1 MAGQPD
7 SSSQER
13 LRHLKLKIK
22 AWEKDF
28 ASKNNG
34 KPPTRQDIGANQKMG
49 MYDAAARYSEYQKL
63 KKMLHAENSQTA
75 NSQSQSQ
82 AVTRT
87 PRRSAR
93 TSQTPHKSPGNPFVF
108 TPTTTRPELQNPLD
122 SSSAHRRLKWMTK
135 GYVSPTP
142 QKNGKVLG
150 IFDKLPGMTPTPQKR
165 NREADDDKLLAKLT
179 ESAKKK
185 SKSIHDSPLAD
196 SDDDD
201 DDAYT
206 PLDPTTPS
214 RKRRYEFQTPLS
226 KKSKVKEDEA
236 DPFATPAFFRV
247 SQCTFEL
254 KENGSPVTPDIK
266 RFLPNRGMI
275 GKVKPLS
282 TLVKELREMQ
292 ENYED
297 PGADVLRELEQ
308 NELPG
313 GGAEPV
319 VPTAAAVL
327 DARVSKVVEA
337 LLPPL
342 DPSKAEEIENENA
355 KKPPAYKKKGQ
366 KRQTRRVKI
375 RPVRA
380 TGRAQAKAAADDHS
394 DSESGSGEEAEAE
407 RPAAISKQGPQH
419 DSADEFPDSDE
430 FDIPENFSEDELSVV
445 VTKRPD
451 PVTKKAEDKIT
462 KPAKAAGAKPQK
474 KMIKATQHANY
485 TRMKIHHKGKKFKG
499 KGGRGR
505 R

>member
-1 MAGQPD
+1 MASQPA
-7 SSSQER
+7 SSSQDR

-22 AWEKDF
+22 AWEKEF

-34 KPPTRQDIGANQKMG
+34 KPPTRQDISANPKMAG
-49 MYDAAARYSEYQKL
+49 RYSEYQKL
-63 KKMLHAENSQTA
+63 KKILNGEDSQNMNT
-75 NSQSQSQ
+75 QSQSQ
-82 AVTRT
+82 VATQT
-87 PRRSAR
+87 PRRSTRA
-93 TSQTPHKSPGNPFVF
+93 SQTPLKSPGNPFVF
-108 TPTTTRPELQNPLD
+108 TPTTRPEVQNPLD

-150 IFDKLPGMTPTPQKR
+150 LFDKLPGMTPTPQKR
-165 NREADDDKLLAKLT
+165 NREAGDDKLLAKLT

-185 SKSIHDSPLAD
+185 SKSFHDSPLAD

-201 DDAYT
+201 DTYT

-226 KKSKVKEDEA
+226 KKSKAKADEA

-254 KENGSPVTPDIK
+254 KESGSPVTPDIK
-266 RFLPNRGMI
+266 KFLPNRGMI

-282 TLVKELREMQ
+282 TLVKELKEMQ

-308 NELPG
+308 NELFG
-313 GGAEPV
+313 GDEPV
-319 VPTAAAVL
+319 AKPASAI
-327 DARVSKVVEA
+327 DNRVSKAAEA

-342 DPSKAEEIENENA
+342 DLARAEEVENENA

-375 RPVRA
+375 RPVRSTKTSAKSA
-380 TGRAQAKAAADDHS
+380 TGNHPES
-394 DSESGSGEEAEAE
+394 DSESGSDDEVEAELPPLKAKE
-407 RPAAISKQGPQH
+407 PPQVDDN
-419 DSADEFPDSDE
+419 DSAAGFPDSDE
-430 FDIPENFSEDELSVV
+430 FDVPEDISEDELSLA
-445 VTKRPD
+445 VTKPK
-451 PVTKKAEDKIT
+451 PAAKKTQQKAKE
-462 KPAKAAGAKPQK
+462 PAKAAAGKPQK

>member
-1 MAGQPD
+1 MASQPN
-7 SSSQER
+7 SSQDR

-22 AWEKDF
+22 AWEKEF

-34 KPPTRQDIGANQKMG
+34 KPPSRQDISANQKM
-49 MYDAAARYSEYQKL
+49 AARYSEYQKL
-63 KKMLHAENSQTA
+63 KKTLHAEDSQNVNNQPHSHA
-75 NSQSQSQ
+75 PI
-82 AVTRT
+82 RT

-93 TSQTPHKSPGNPFVF
+93 ASQTPHKSPGNPFVF
-108 TPTTTRPELQNPLD
+108 TPTTRPELHNPLD

-150 IFDKLPGMTPTPQKR
+150 LFDKLPGMTPTPQKR
-165 NREADDDKLLAKLT
+165 SREAGDDKLLANLT
-179 ESAKKK
+179 GSAKKK
-185 SKSIHDSPLAD
+185 AKAFHDSPIANSD
-196 SDDDD
+196 SSDDDT
-201 DDAYT
+201 YT

-226 KKSKVKEDEA
+226 KKSKAKADEV

-254 KENGSPVTPDIK
+254 KESGSPVTPDIK
-266 RFLPNRGMI
+266 QFLPNRGMI

-282 TLVKELREMQ
+282 TLVKELKEMQ
-292 ENYED
+292 DSYED

-308 NELPG
+308 NELFG
-313 GGAEPV
+313 GDEPV
-319 VPTAAAVL
+319 AKADDAAA
-327 DARVSKVVEA
+327 RISKMADA

-342 DPSKAEEIENENA
+342 DLEKAEEVENENA

-380 TGRAQAKAAADDHS
+380 AKASAKTAAKTSPES
-394 DSESGSGEEAEAE
+394 DSGSDSDDEVEAQVP
-407 RPAAISKQGPQH
+407 PAKEKQAPQVDDN
-419 DSADEFPDSDE
+419 DSANEFPDSDE
-430 FDIPENFSEDELSVV
+430 FDAPDISEDELSLVA
-445 VTKRPD
+445 TKKTKT
-451 PVTKKAEDKIT
+451 VTKKTQQKAKE
-462 KPAKAAGAKPQK
+462 PAKAPQK
-474 KMIKATQHANY
+474 KMIKATQHQNY